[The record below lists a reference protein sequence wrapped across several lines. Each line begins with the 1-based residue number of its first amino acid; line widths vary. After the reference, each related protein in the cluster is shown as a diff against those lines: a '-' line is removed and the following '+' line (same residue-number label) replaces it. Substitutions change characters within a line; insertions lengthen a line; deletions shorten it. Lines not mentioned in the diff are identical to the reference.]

1 MKILGKRFTK
11 IEEEIL
17 EKVADYGLP
26 MSNDIIFCGGEIS
39 HRKDWSFDQSRGDLM
54 IPVKNFGRSGG
65 ERTYIVH
72 LAPAK
77 KNPAGRPYS
86 LHKILKR
93 AYELWGKDGELFNEF
108 FLWMD

>member
-1 MKILGKRFTK
+1 MKITNKKFTQVEK
-11 IEEEIL
+11 NIL
-17 EKVADYGLP
+17 AKVADYGLP
-26 MSNDIIFCGGEIS
+26 MSNDPIFNGGEIS
-39 HRKDWSFDQSRGDLM
+39 PMRDWSFDQSKGYLM

-93 AYELWGKDGELFNEF
+93 AAALWGQEGKLFQEF
-108 FLWMD
+108 FLWME

>member
-1 MKILGKRFTK
+1 MKLNNKRFTQVEK
-11 IEEEIL
+11 EIL

-26 MSNDIIFCGGEIS
+26 MENDIIFHGGEIS
-39 HRKDWSFDQSRGDLM
+39 PMKDWSFDQSKGDLM

-93 AYELWGKDGELFNEF
+93 AAALWGKEGQLFHEF

>member
-1 MKILGKRFTK
+1 MKLLGKRFTK
-11 IEEEIL
+11 EEEIL
-17 EKVADYGLP
+17 LGKVADYGLP
-26 MSNDIIFCGGEIS
+26 MGNDPIFSGGEIS
-39 HRKDWSFDQSRGDLM
+39 QRKDWSFDQSKGDLM

-65 ERTYIVH
+65 ERTYVVH

-93 AYELWGKDGELFNEF
+93 AAALWGKDGELFNEF

>member
-1 MKILGKRFTK
+1 MKIINKRFTK
-11 IEEEIL
+11 EEEFL
-17 EKVADYGLP
+17 LGKVADYGLP
-26 MSNDIIFCGGEIS
+26 MSNDPIFSGGEIS
-39 HRKDWSFDQSRGDLM
+39 QRKDWSFDQYKGYLM

-77 KNPAGRPYS
+77 ENKAGRPYS

-93 AYELWGKDGELFNEF
+93 AAALWGQEGKLFQEF
-108 FLWMD
+108 FLWME

>member
-1 MKILGKRFTK
+1 MKIENKRFTK
-11 IEEEIL
+11 IEKDIL

-26 MSNDIIFCGGEIS
+26 MSNDPIFNGGEIS
-39 HRKDWSFDQSRGDLM
+39 PMKDWSFDQSKGDLM

-72 LAPAK
+72 LAPAR

-93 AYELWGKDGELFNEF
+93 AYELWGKEGALFQEF

>member
-1 MKILGKRFTK
+1 MKIVNKKFTK
-11 IEEEIL
+11 IENELL

-39 HRKDWSFDQSRGDLM
+39 HRKDWSFDQSKGYLM

-65 ERTYIVH
+65 ERTYVVH
-72 LAPAK
+72 LAPAH

-93 AYELWGKDGELFNEF
+93 AAALWGQEGKLFDEF
-108 FLWMD
+108 FLWME